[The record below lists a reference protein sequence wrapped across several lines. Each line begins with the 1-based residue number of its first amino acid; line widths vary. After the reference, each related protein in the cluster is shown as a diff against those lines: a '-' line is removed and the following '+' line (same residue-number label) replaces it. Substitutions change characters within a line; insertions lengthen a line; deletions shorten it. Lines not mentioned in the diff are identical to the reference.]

1 MERISGKKS
10 NKNKEIKNV
19 KRPKGKKL
27 ISSRNFVDSFRIARQ
42 NERNIEN
49 VIELA
54 SFEIFTS
61 RSFLKESY
69 YIEECIVNLRH
80 SYSCFLG
87 SALKISK
94 YQKKFV
100 LKKKNLN
107 FFDEKLNF

>member
-49 VIELA
+49 VIEKLDGGA
-54 SFEIFTS
+54 TMRDVTPTLI
-61 RSFLKESY
+61 RLES
-69 YIEECIVNLRH
+69 E
-80 SYSCFLG
+80 LG
-87 SALKISK
+87 IKHI
-94 YQKKFV
+94 QRGGRE
-100 LKKKNLN
+100 
-107 FFDEKLNF
+107 D